1 MFAIGDEEWPGV
13 SKVLEEKDELGV
25 ELGKL
30 MGTRGDTNHWSGD
43 LRPKIVDE
51 TADLFAALTFFSVH
65 NFTDE
70 EWEYM
75 NNRILSKLETYDKWQ
90 EENPAPPTK

>member
-43 LRPKIVDE
+43 LRPKILDESADVLAAVTFMVGMNFNPEERNYVVDRMI
-51 TADLFAALTFFSVH
+51 D
-65 NFTDE
+65 
-70 EWEYM
+70 
-75 NNRILSKLETYDKWQ
+75 KLATYYKWQ